1 LLIVAGLTASCSLV
15 SADKTV
21 APKMTDIVDSQS
33 INEKATAIQAMYEM
47 PCYMF
52 TDNTRGLYIQ

>member
-1 LLIVAGLTASCSLV
+1 
-15 SADKTV
+15 
-21 APKMTDIVDSQS
+21 MTDIVDSQS
-33 INEKATAIQAMYEM
+33 INEKATAIQAMHEM